1 MLRFGE
7 TKLTKEKLYT
17 ANMPTNMLDV
27 SVDNIVENNNKKNN
41 NNWKKANS
49 KYLVGYLDKAI
60 RPIVLIRPKSVD
72 VLRHL
77 KLKIEIKIKTINW
90 CLSV

>member
-1 MLRFGE
+1 M
-7 TKLTKEKLYT
+7 
-17 ANMPTNMLDV
+17 
-27 SVDNIVENNNKKNN
+27 
-41 NNWKKANS
+41 
-49 KYLVGYLDKAI
+49 VGYLDKAI

-72 VLRHL
+72 MLRHL

>member
-17 ANMPTNMLDV
+17 ANKPTNMWDV
-27 SVDNIVENNNKKNN
+27 NVDDIVISKLIE
-41 NNWKKANS
+41 KKANS

-72 VLRHL
+72 MLRHL
-77 KLKIEIKIKTINW
+77 KLKIEIKIKTIN
-90 CLSV
+90 